1 MSEDKK
7 LSAKELKALRRA
19 AKVEARPD
27 GGGGGGGQR
36 SQGPGAAAGG
46 SSTQQRPGSQ
56 GGSNAVGAQHGEHSR
71 GLALNASTGST
82 ASRHDQRTAESRHKA
97 AADKAHAPAATLAPA
112 IVRPQLFS
120 HLDQKKRIA
129 SDHIPK
135 DIHPTVF
142 TLALRYSSGEVSGSN
157 ARCLAMLH
165 AFKDV
170 IRDYT
175 TPQGTTLARNLST
188 YLSQQINYLV
198 KARPL
203 SVSMGTAIR
212 YLKREISTRSIDKPD
227 DELKRELH
235 ASIDTFIKERI
246 EMSGQVIARAA
257 AARVRDGDVV
267 LVYAYS
273 TTVLATLIEAVRQGR
288 HFSVIV
294 VDSRPRHEGRIM
306 LQQVVAI
313 QQGRITTL
321 PINPFNSTKSFQSTS
336 SSTVQAGVENTPDL
350 SSSMDTEAFAA
361 MSITNTRPSSPDALD
376 SDHHHSASGTRG
388 RGAITEVTFVQLS
401 GLDYIINTV
410 TKVFLGAHAL
420 LANGALYSRAGTAVV
435 AAAAAKRQVP
445 CVVLCETYKFSERV
459 LLDSFVVNELGPDL
473 LPPVSAKVMGG
484 GGGGGEADAMVG
496 GKSGK
501 DDHKSTDTSSKSGTS
516 GGGGGGKGKKDD
528 PRPSNP
534 HSNNAATGGGGG
546 AGCDPIQDGRLTR
559 LELLYDVTPAKFL
572 TLCVSELGSLPTTAV
587 PAALR
592 EQNRDLGVA

>member
-27 GGGGGGGQR
+27 GGG
-36 SQGPGAAAGG
+36 
-46 SSTQQRPGSQ
+46 QRPGASSGSAQ
-56 GGSNAVGAQHGEHSR
+56 QQQPQQQRAGPSVATAGQSSNAR
-71 GLALNASTGST
+71 GSVLNASTGSSG
-82 ASRHDQRTAESRHKA
+82 ARHEQRPTDVKGKSP
-97 AADKAHAPAATLAPA
+97 ADKSAVPVAPPPV
-112 IVRPQLFS
+112 IRPHFFS

-142 TLALRYSSGEVSGSN
+142 TLALRYSSGEISGSN
-157 ARCLAMLH
+157 ARCHAMLL

-188 YLSQQINYLV
+188 YLSQQISYLV

-246 EMSGQVIARAA
+246 EMSGQVIARSA

-288 HFSVIV
+288 QFSVIV

-306 LQQVVAI
+306 LQQVVAL
-313 QQGRITTL
+313 QKGRTT
-321 PINPFNSTKSFQSTS
+321 PQSNPLNSTKSFLSSASRQSG
-336 SSTVQAGVENTPDL
+336 ADDENAPDL

-361 MSITNTRPSSPDALD
+361 MSIANTRPSSPDDD
-376 SDHHHSASGTRG
+376 STGGGRRG
-388 RGAITEVTFVQLS
+388 SSVGKITEVTLVQLS

-420 LANGALYSRAGTAVV
+420 LANGALYSRVGTAVI
-435 AAAAAKRQVP
+435 AAAASRRQLP

-459 LLDSFVVNELGPDL
+459 LLDSFVVNELGPEL
-473 LPPVSAKVMGG
+473 LPPPSASRSAETEVVAAAPPKPSSDSTKGG
-484 GGGGGEADAMVG
+484 Q
-496 GKSGK
+496 
-501 DDHKSTDTSSKSGTS
+501 
-516 GGGGGGKGKKDD
+516 GKGKKGDD
-528 PRPSNP
+528 PRQPAQNSALAP
-534 HSNNAATGGGGG
+534 AAAAPAQDSTK
-546 AGCDPIQDGRLTR
+546 DGRLTR
-559 LELLYDVTPAKFL
+559 LDLLYDVTPAKFL
-572 TLCVSELGSLPTTAV
+572 TVCVSELGSLPTTAV

-592 EQNRDLGVA
+592 EQNRDLGVV